1 MTEPNLFGIR
11 KKGEQGVYFEQRD
24 FLYVMPEL
32 MVKGAAFASDPNSDI
47 NKRLEA
53 QSPGGTA
60 KIRDHL
66 TYLLEVMH
74 ECRRADLRE
83 VFDEA
88 RVEAPV
94 YHAIMEGVGAMTLRK
109 FNRLFRE
116 LTWTN
121 MTGQRD
127 EPIQYVDKE
136 AALLMFAKLTE
147 GF

>member
-1 MTEPNLFGIR
+1 MSDLFGIR
-11 KKGEQGVYFEQRD
+11 KKGEEGVYFEGRD

-32 MVKGAAFASDPNSDI
+32 LVKGAAYASDPKSDI

-60 KIRDHL
+60 KIKDHMV
-66 TYLLEVMH
+66 YLFDVLH
-74 ECRRADLRE
+74 ECRRADLSV
-83 VFDEA
+83 VFDES

-116 LTWTN
+116 LTFTSLS
-121 MTGQRD
+121 GQRD
-127 EPIQYVDKE
+127 EPIRYVDKE
-136 AALLMFAKLTE
+136 AALLMFAQLT
-147 GF
+147 GGQ